1 MLSNRGS
8 ATDAYVDLA
17 CLLQLRDRM
26 QRALGEAFRLIDF
39 HDLVLQAG
47 PVPMLFLNRIVEGYL
62 AGTET
67 P

>member
-1 MLSNRGS
+1 
-8 ATDAYVDLA
+8 
-17 CLLQLRDRM
+17 M